1 MIEYITDRQIYEKV
15 ICGLVPGAR
24 EFVWL
29 ATSDLKDM
37 YVDKNGKKVPFLEII
52 SDLSCQDSTDCE
64 FVSFGVK
71 PCGGPWRYLVYS
83 ATHVDNVLLNE
94 KVKAYNEYNNTLNIR
109 YGWISDCSL
118 AIIPVLGCIEG
129 ECINN
134 ISNLKFHEHD

>member
-1 MIEYITDRQIYEKV
+1 MINKIKIVNLLTILLLLILFIGCDNESNEERDVARLEHMEKE
-15 ICGLVPGAR
+15 I
-24 EFVWL
+24 
-29 ATSDLKDM
+29 
-37 YVDKNGKKVPFLEII
+37 LEII
-52 SDLSCQDSTDCE
+52 SDLSCQDSTDCQ
-64 FVSFGVK
+64 FVDFGVK

-109 YGWISDCSL
+109 YGWISDCSY